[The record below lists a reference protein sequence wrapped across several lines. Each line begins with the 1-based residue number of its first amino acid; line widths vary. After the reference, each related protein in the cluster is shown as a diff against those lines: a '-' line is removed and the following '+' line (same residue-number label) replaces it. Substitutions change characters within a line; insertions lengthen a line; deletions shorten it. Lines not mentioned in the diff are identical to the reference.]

1 MEDFLRVGVITQTH
15 GIKGEVKVFPT
26 TDDVKRFEELKSVK
40 ISTKK
45 GYIDFE
51 IENVKFFKK
60 YAILKFKGINDIN
73 EAEKYKGLDLL
84 IARED
89 AVKLRENEYF
99 IYDLIGLKVINN
111 DTNEEIGIL
120 NEVLQTG
127 ANDVYVIR
135 TDDGKEILIPY
146 IKECVLDIDIE
157 NKIMIVHLL
166 DGLV

>member
-99 IYDLIGLKVINN
+99 IYDLIGIKVINN